1 MYNELGVEKGR
12 EQFVMVSAPFNSS
25 KDDRERIVQV
35 RPLNPPVHPETP
47 NDLCPPAPWCPY
59 NCARDKTMFESF
71 ALPGLD
77 VAVEPVLTAF
87 GFNAPTGIVID
98 IGDDGTCAFH
108 G

>member
-1 MYNELGVEKGR
+1 
-12 EQFVMVSAPFNSS
+12 
-25 KDDRERIVQV
+25 
-35 RPLNPPVHPETP
+35 
-47 NDLCPPAPWCPY
+47 
-59 NCARDKTMFESF
+59 MFESF